1 MTVAQAE
8 PQTIETILCKGRLDA
23 AAAPQIRVDVD
34 SFLKEGRT
42 RFIFDMQEVSFVDS
56 SGLAVFVNALKGA
69 RAAGGD
75 IAILGPTAPVRSIL
89 ELTRLHRIMS
99 IVDSR
104 EEAVAAVSG

>member
-1 MTVAQAE
+1 MTVAQVEA
-8 PQTIETILCKGRLDA
+8 QGIETILCKGRLDA
-23 AAAPQIRVDVD
+23 AAAPQIRGDVD
-34 SFLKEGRT
+34 SHLKDGHNRL
-42 RFIFDMQEVSFVDS
+42 IFDMQEVSFVDS

-99 IVDSR
+99 IVESR